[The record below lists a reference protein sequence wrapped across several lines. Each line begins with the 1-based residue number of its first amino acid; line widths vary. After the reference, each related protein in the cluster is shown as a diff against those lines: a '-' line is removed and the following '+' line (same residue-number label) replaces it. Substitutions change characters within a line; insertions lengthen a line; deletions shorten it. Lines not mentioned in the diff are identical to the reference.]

1 MIIKDIRNFNV
12 KIVDGDNV
20 LYEGNVDYAP
30 DDIKNLEYKNVLD
43 LTSSLMI
50 LEI

>member
-1 MIIKDIRNFNV
+1 MRIDNIRNYNV

-20 LYEGNVDYAP
+20 LYQGNIDYAP
-30 DDIKNLEYKNVLD
+30 DEIKNLEYKKVLD

>member
-1 MIIKDIRNFNV
+1 MIINNIRNYNV

-20 LYEGNVDYAP
+20 LYEGNIDYAP
-30 DDIKNLEYKNVLD
+30 DEIKNLEYKNVLD
-43 LTSSLMI
+43 LRSDLMI